1 MELTA
6 FLQAGTNSCKLKS
19 FRKILKMGMVKTGCG
34 QSGDGTVKLT
44 VSANEQM
51 E

>member
-6 FLQAGTNSCKLKS
+6 FLHAGTNSCKLES
-19 FRKILKMGMVKTGCG
+19 FRKILKVGMVKTEWG

-51 E
+51 K